1 VEDYQKIELFGE
13 SESDKLLRRKREGQE
28 EGQAD
33 DKETV
38 NMDEEQFLEKTLND
52 KKFIEMVEDIALEI
66 LKPSLPVISLKK
78 LKAGVKKALRER
90 KDSFFSEGNEDLSL
104 RKVDLCDMRELVK
117 SLISP
122 L

>member
-1 VEDYQKIELFGE
+1 MEDYQKIELFGE